1 MAENHYKDLTIYEMV
16 LNRLPFLL
24 DTDKNKNR
32 VSEFTLE
39 VMAELEV
46 CFRIDKDLPQG
57 HLSRVGDENYYSIIQ
72 RTIIADIVAVYIIML
87 QMMANLAG
95 VADAG
100 SGITANSNKFLSHA
114 EAGSVNVTWEQ
125 FDINKA
131 SGLVLTG
138 EKLLMLY
145 KKSAI
150 RKAHSIGCL
159 IDICDDCTLA
169 VELLMSH
176 TLPTPRVIVSSDCGC
191 CGQPPERF
199 FRP

>member
-95 VADAG
+95 VADAS

-114 EAGSVNVTWEQ
+114 EAGSVNVSWEQ

-169 VELLMSH
+169 VELMMNH

>member
-1 MAENHYKDLTIYEMV
+1 MADNHNKDLTIYEMV

-24 DTDKNKNR
+24 DTPKNKNR

-39 VMAELEV
+39 VMAELEI
-46 CFRIDKDLPQG
+46 CFQIDRGLPQG
-57 HLSRVGDENYYSIIQ
+57 APSRVGNEDFYSIIQ
-72 RTIIADIVAVYIIML
+72 RAIVADIVAVYIIML

-95 VADAG
+95 VADG
-100 SGITANSNKFLSHA
+100 NSGITANSNKFLSHA

-159 IDICDDCTLA
+159 IDICDDCSLA
-169 VELLMSH
+169 VELMMNH
-176 TLPTPRVIVSSDCGC
+176 TLPTPRVIVSTDCGC
-191 CGQPPERF
+191 CGGTYPAER
-199 FRP
+199 R

>member
-1 MAENHYKDLTIYEMV
+1 MAKNHYKDLTIYEMV

-46 CFRIDKDLPQG
+46 CFRVDKDLPQG

-95 VADAG
+95 VADAS

-114 EAGSVNVTWEQ
+114 EAGSVNVT
-125 FDINKA
+125 
-131 SGLVLTG
+131 
-138 EKLLMLY
+138 
-145 KKSAI
+145 
-150 RKAHSIGCL
+150 
-159 IDICDDCTLA
+159 
-169 VELLMSH
+169 
-176 TLPTPRVIVSSDCGC
+176 
-191 CGQPPERF
+191 
-199 FRP
+199 

>member
-95 VADAG
+95 VADVG

-114 EAGSVNVTWEQ
+114 EAGSVNVSWEQ

-169 VELLMSH
+169 VELMMNH